1 MGLNRLIAAIFGV
14 IYLAA
19 GIAGFFLTSPLFGLF
34 PVNTLHDIVHVVLG
48 AILLWGMM
56 NTASAIMA
64 NRWVGVLLLVLG
76 VLGIFVANPLDLIP
90 IGGND
95 IWLHLGSGSSWPASS
110 LMGERESPWP
120 ARQPFNHEARPPGR
134 ASSCSVER
142 GVHPPGVVARELL

>member
-1 MGLNRLIAAIFGV
+1 VGLNRLIAAIFGV

-95 IWLHLGSGSSWPASS
+95 IWLHLGSGIILAGAS
-110 LMGERESPWP
+110 LMGERES
-120 ARQPFNHEARPPGR
+120 A
-134 ASSCSVER
+134 
-142 GVHPPGVVARELL
+142 VA